1 MRNSVIYKVSSRKE
15 TINCFKGS
23 LMNRKRIAYTVIFVL
38 IVKMILPFVAI
49 ALKVAEEETVLNLV
63 KYYGDVDGNGQVD
76 DKKVRVVN
84 G

>member
-1 MRNSVIYKVSSRKE
+1 
-15 TINCFKGS
+15 
-23 LMNRKRIAYTVIFVL
+23 MNRKRIAYTVIFVL